1 MELSSQLHLRQLK
14 SCILYFQLVYEHIF
28 TTCLRKIN
36 LAFVRFQK
44 VISTTV
50 PEVFGGN
57 VYILMPIDIFTNAET
72 KLSSV
77 AII

>member
-1 MELSSQLHLRQLK
+1 M
-14 SCILYFQLVYEHIF
+14 
-28 TTCLRKIN
+28 
-36 LAFVRFQK
+36 RFQK

-57 VYILMPIDIFTNAET
+57 VYVLMPVDIFTNAET

-77 AII
+77 ATI